1 MQQNDK
7 KFWNKFAK
15 IYPKLIYSSKSV
27 RQAYSE
33 VICEIQKEL
42 NDQMNV
48 LELAAGPGNI
58 SKKIAPYCKQLTAT
72 DFSEK
77 MIEQAVKTNAD
88 SKIHYQVEDATA
100 LTFRENSFDAV
111 VIVNG
116 LHVMPHPEKALQ
128 NIKTVLDK
136 KGILIAP
143 TLLRGS
149 QKEGLLERFVALFG
163 LRIYSKW
170 TETSFKDFISSHG
183 FELVKFHIIN
193 GHIFPLAFVA
203 AMVKK

>member
-15 IYPKLIYSSKSV
+15 IYPKLLYSTKSV
-27 RQAYSE
+27 REAYAT
-33 VICEIQKEL
+33 VVCGVQKEL
-42 NDQMNV
+42 NQQMNV

-58 SKKIAPYCKQLTAT
+58 SKKIAPYCNHLTAT

-77 MIEQAVKTNAD
+77 MIEQAAKNNAD
-88 SKIHYQVEDATA
+88 PKIHYQVADATA
-100 LTFRENSFDAV
+100 LSFAANSFDAV

-128 NIKTVLDK
+128 NVRSVLTK
-136 KGILIAP
+136 NGLLIAP
-143 TLLRGS
+143 TLVRGT
-149 QKEGLLERFVALFG
+149 QKESLLEKFVALLG

-170 TETSFKDFISSHG
+170 TQTSFQDFIVSNG
-183 FELVKFHIIN
+183 FDLLKSHIIK
-193 GHIFPLAFVA
+193 GHIFPLAFVVA
-203 AMVKK
+203 RVKK